1 MVKGGN
7 TLDLIHI
14 PYKNWKASWSYE
26 SKCDF
31 TMEKMCFII
40 PTPILRM
47 FLHVKSVL
55 VMIWI
60 EHLPTCAPK
69 MME

>member
-31 TMEKMCFII
+31 TMEKNV
-40 PTPILRM
+40 
-47 FLHVKSVL
+47 LHYPHTHFEDVS
-55 VMIWI
+55 
-60 EHLPTCAPK
+60 PC
-69 MME
+69 